1 MAALLHLVLPCLA
14 ALILTAI
21 CMPFYIKKLNTLQI
35 NQFLRE
41 EGPKSHSHKAKT
53 PTMGGLVFMVTT
65 LVVVLAMAFIP
76 LGSLALP
83 KDPSYFVVIIIG
95 FLCGVVGLLDDS
107 AKVINKGNKGISGY
121 VRLAIETCLGVVLA
135 VVLTMLSDNKV
146 LLPSVLYTALY
157 EPLNQFGTMAG
168 PFLGTAV
175 GSLANAG
182 TGHGGL
188 TASNLSD
195 VTFPVAIMI
204 LPTILFIGLGAFLAA
219 ATTNAVNLHDGMDGL
234 AAGTACQVFAT
245 MAVILFLTGG
255 DGSVQYG
262 YATISATASG
272 ALVGFLLFN
281 KNPAQIFMGDTG
293 SLFIGG
299 LMACL
304 ALAGGIVVWFVPL
317 TVIYIAEALSVMAQ
331 VTYFKLTK
339 PYTPE
344 KPMSTL
350 ALIKLKLTKRLPG
363 EGKRLFR
370 MAPLHHHYEAV
381 MAEKGWAEWQVVMA
395 FWGVQ
400 FILCAAV
407 IFTFHYH

>member
-1 MAALLHLVLPCLA
+1 MAALLQLVLPCMT
-14 ALILTAI
+14 ALVLTAI
-21 CMPFYIKKLNTLQI
+21 CMPFYIKKLNALQI

-65 LVVVLAMAFIP
+65 LVVVLVMAFVP
-76 LGSLALP
+76 GQPNQHFAFGLP
-83 KDPSYFVVIIIG
+83 KDPCYFLVIIIG

-135 VVLTMLSDNKV
+135 VVLTLCSDNKL
-146 LLPSVLYTALY
+146 LLPNALY
-157 EPLNQFGTMAG
+157 SIFTAAG
-168 PFLGTAV
+168 AAV
-175 GSLANAG
+175 PDGAY
-182 TGHGGL
+182 
-188 TASNLSD
+188 
-195 VTFPVAIMI
+195 PVAIVI
-204 LPTILFIGLGAFLAA
+204 LPALLFIALGAFLTA

-234 AAGTACQVFAT
+234 AAGTACQVFAA

-255 DGSVQYG
+255 AGSVEPVQYG
-262 YATISATASG
+262 YATISATAAG
-272 ALVGFLLFN
+272 ALLGFLLYN

-304 ALAGGIVVWFVPL
+304 ALAGGIVVWFIPL
-317 TVIYIAEALSVMAQ
+317 TMIYIAEALSVMAQ

-344 KPMSTL
+344 KPMSSL

-381 MAEKGWAEWQVVMA
+381 MADKGWAEWQVVMA

-400 FILCAAV
+400 LILCATV
-407 IFTFHYH
+407 LLTFYYR

>member
-1 MAALLHLVLPCLA
+1 MQLALPCLA
-14 ALILTAI
+14 ALVLTAI

-41 EGPKSHSHKAKT
+41 EGPKSHSHKSKT
-53 PTMGGLVFMVTT
+53 PTMGGLVFMVVT
-65 LVVVLAMAFIP
+65 LVVVLGMAFVPIQLLLPGHP
-76 LGSLALP
+76 LEPGKGISPAMP
-83 KDPSYFVVIIIG
+83 QDPSYFLVIIIG

-107 AKVINKGNKGISGY
+107 AKVKNKGNKGISGY

-135 VVLTMLSDNKV
+135 VVLTMFSDNKL
-146 LLPSVLYTALY
+146 LLPNALY
-157 EPLNQFGTMAG
+157 S
-168 PFLGTAV
+168 FLT
-175 GSLANAG
+175 GSAAAAPDG
-182 TGHGGL
+182 
-188 TASNLSD
+188 
-195 VTFPVAIMI
+195 VYPVAIMI
-204 LPTILFIGLGAFLAA
+204 LPSILFIALGAFLTA

-234 AAGTACQVFAT
+234 AAGTACQVFAA

-255 DGSVQYG
+255 SGSVEPVQYG
-262 YATISATASG
+262 YATISATAAG
-272 ALVGFLLFN
+272 ALMGFLLFN

-304 ALAGGIVVWFVPL
+304 ALAGGIVVWFIPL
-317 TVIYIAEALSVMAQ
+317 TLIYIAEALSVMAQ

-350 ALIKLKLTKRLPG
+350 ALVKLKLTKRLPG
-363 EGKRLFR
+363 DGKRLFR

-400 FILCAAV
+400 LILCAAV
-407 IFTFHYH
+407 LLTFHYH

>member
-1 MAALLHLVLPCLA
+1 
-14 ALILTAI
+14 
-21 CMPFYIKKLNTLQI
+21 MPFYIKKLNALQI

-65 LVVVLAMAFIP
+65 LVVVLAMAFVP
-76 LGSLALP
+76 GQLSLSGQLSAPGQALPPVHHFAFGLP
-83 KDPSYFVVIIIG
+83 KDPCYFLVIIIG

-135 VVLTMLSDNKV
+135 VVLTMFADNK
-146 LLPSVLYTALY
+146 LLVPTALY
-157 EPLNQFGTMAG
+157 SSFAWLSSFA
-168 PFLGTAV
+168 
-175 GSLANAG
+175 
-182 TGHGGL
+182 GGL
-188 TASNLSD
+188 TNSSAAAD
-195 VTFPVAIMI
+195 ITYPVAIMI
-204 LPTILFIGLGAFLAA
+204 LPGILFVALGAFLTA

-234 AAGTACQVFAT
+234 AAGTACQVFAA

-255 DGSVQYG
+255 AGAVEPVQYG
-262 YATISATASG
+262 YATISATAAG
-272 ALVGFLLFN
+272 ALLGFLLYN
-281 KNPAQIFMGDTG
+281 RNPAQIFMGDTG

-317 TVIYIAEALSVMAQ
+317 TMIYIAEALSVMAQ

-344 KPMSTL
+344 KPMSAL

-381 MAEKGWAEWQVVMA
+381 MADKGWVEWQVVMA

-400 FILCAAV
+400 LILCATV
-407 IFTFHYH
+407 LLTFHYR

>member
-1 MAALLHLVLPCLA
+1 MAALLHLLLPCVA
-14 ALILTAI
+14 AMLLTAL
-21 CMPFYIKKLNTLQI
+21 CMPFYIKKLNSLQI

-65 LVVVLAMAFIP
+65 LVVVLGMAVVP
-76 LGSLALP
+76 LGSLTLP

-135 VVLTMLSDNKV
+135 VVLLMLNDNKV
-146 LLPSVLYTALY
+146 LLPSALY
-157 EPLNQFGTMAG
+157 SALYDPLNQFGFMA
-168 PFLGTAV
+168 
-175 GSLANAG
+175 
-182 TGHGGL
+182 
-188 TASNLSD
+188 D
-195 VTFPVAIMI
+195 VTSPVAIMI
-204 LPTILFIGLGAFLAA
+204 LPTILFIGLGAFLTA

-234 AAGTACQVFAT
+234 AAGTACQVFAA

-272 ALVGFLLFN
+272 ALLGFLLFN
-281 KNPAQIFMGDTG
+281 KNPAEIFMGDTG

-317 TVIYIAEALSVMAQ
+317 TLIYIAEALSVMAQ

-344 KPMSTL
+344 KPMSAL

-381 MAEKGWAEWQVVMA
+381 MAEKGWAEWQVVAA

-400 FILCAAV
+400 FILCATV
-407 IFTFHYH
+407 LITFHYH

>member
-14 ALILTAI
+14 ALVLTALI
-21 CMPFYIKKLNTLQI
+21 MPFYIKKLNTLQI

-65 LVVVLAMAFIP
+65 LVVVLAMGFVP
-76 LGSLALP
+76 VGTLTLP
-83 KDPSYFVVIIIG
+83 KDPTYFLVIIIG
-95 FLCGVVGLLDDS
+95 FLCGVVGLFDDS

-121 VRLAIETCLGVVLA
+121 LRLAIETCLGVVLA
-135 VVLTMLSDNKV
+135 VVLTMCSDNKV
-146 LLPSVLYTALY
+146 LLPPALYSLVY
-157 EPLNQFGTMAG
+157 EPLNNFGILVG
-168 PFLGTAV
+168 PFLGTVA
-175 GSLANAG
+175 GSLSS
-182 TGHGGL
+182 
-188 TASNLSD
+188 TAPVGD
-195 VTFPVAIMI
+195 VTFPLAIMI
-204 LPTILFIGLGAFLAA
+204 LPSILYVGLGAFLAA

-234 AAGTACQVFAT
+234 AAGTACQVFAA
-245 MAVILFLTGG
+245 MAAILFLTGG

-262 YATISATASG
+262 YATISATAAG
-272 ALVGFLLFN
+272 ALGGFLLYN

-317 TVIYIAEALSVMAQ
+317 TIIYIAEALSVMAQ

-344 KPMSTL
+344 KPMSAL

-400 FILCAAV
+400 LILCAAV
-407 IFTFHYH
+407 IFTFLYH

>member
-1 MAALLHLVLPCLA
+1 
-14 ALILTAI
+14 
-21 CMPFYIKKLNTLQI
+21 MPFYIKKLNALQI

-65 LVVVLAMAFIP
+65 LVVVLAMAFVP
-76 LGSLALP
+76 DQLSLSGQLPAPGLAPPPVHHFAFGLP
-83 KDPSYFVVIIIG
+83 KDPCYFLVIIIG

-135 VVLTMLSDNKV
+135 VVLTMFADNK
-146 LLPSVLYTALY
+146 LLVPTALY
-157 EPLNQFGTMAG
+157 SSFAWLSEA
-168 PFLGTAV
+168 
-175 GSLANAG
+175 S
-182 TGHGGL
+182 GL
-188 TASNLSD
+188 TGFSGLTGLTGALASGSAAGD
-195 VTFPVAIMI
+195 ITYPVAIMI
-204 LPTILFIGLGAFLAA
+204 LPGILFVALGAFLTA

-234 AAGTACQVFAT
+234 AAGTACQVFAA

-255 DGSVQYG
+255 AGSVEPVQYG
-262 YATISATASG
+262 YATISATAAG
-272 ALVGFLLFN
+272 ALLGFLLYN
-281 KNPAQIFMGDTG
+281 RNPAQIFMGDTG

-317 TVIYIAEALSVMAQ
+317 TMIYIAEALSVMAQ

-344 KPMSTL
+344 KPMSAL

-381 MAEKGWAEWQVVMA
+381 MADKGWVEWQVVMA

-400 FILCAAV
+400 LILCATV
-407 IFTFHYH
+407 LLTFHYR

>member
-1 MAALLHLVLPCLA
+1 M
-14 ALILTAI
+14 LTAI
-21 CMPFYIKKLNTLQI
+21 CMPFYIKKLNALQI

-53 PTMGGLVFMVTT
+53 PTMGGLVFMVVT
-65 LVVVLAMAFIP
+65 LAVVLGMAFVPIQLLLPGHP
-76 LGSLALP
+76 LEPGQATSPAMP
-83 KDPSYFVVIIIG
+83 QDPCYFLVIIIG

-121 VRLAIETCLGVVLA
+121 LRLAIETCLGVVLA
-135 VVLTMLSDNKV
+135 VVLTMFSDNKF
-146 LLPSVLYTALY
+146 LLPNALY
-157 EPLNQFGTMAG
+157 SIFTGAG
-168 PFLGTAV
+168 FAS
-175 GSLANAG
+175 SLPDGAY
-182 TGHGGL
+182 
-188 TASNLSD
+188 
-195 VTFPVAIMI
+195 PVAIII
-204 LPTILFIGLGAFLAA
+204 LPAFLFIALGAFLTA

-234 AAGTACQVFAT
+234 AAGTACQVFAA

-255 DGSVQYG
+255 AGSVEPVQYG
-262 YATISATASG
+262 YATIAATAAG
-272 ALVGFLLFN
+272 ALLGFLLYN

-304 ALAGGIVVWFVPL
+304 ALAGGIVIWFIPL
-317 TVIYIAEALSVMAQ
+317 TMIYIAEALSVMAQ

-344 KPMSTL
+344 KPMSAL
-350 ALIKLKLTKRLPG
+350 ALIKHKLTKRLPG

-381 MAEKGWAEWQVVMA
+381 MADKGWAEWQVVMA

-400 FILCAAV
+400 LILCATV
-407 IFTFHYH
+407 LLTFHYR

>member
-1 MAALLHLVLPCLA
+1 
-14 ALILTAI
+14 
-21 CMPFYIKKLNTLQI
+21 MPFYIKKLNALQI

-65 LVVVLAMAFIP
+65 LVVVLAMAFV
-76 LGSLALP
+76 AP
-83 KDPSYFVVIIIG
+83 KDPCYFLVIIIG

-135 VVLTMLSDNKV
+135 VVLTMFADNK
-146 LLPSVLYTALY
+146 LLVPTALY
-157 EPLNQFGTMAG
+157 SSFAWLSEAF
-168 PFLGTAV
+168 
-175 GSLANAG
+175 
-182 TGHGGL
+182 GL
-188 TASNLSD
+188 TGFSGLTGLTGALASGSAAGD
-195 VTFPVAIMI
+195 ITYPVAIMI
-204 LPTILFIGLGAFLAA
+204 LPGILFVALGAFLTA

-234 AAGTACQVFAT
+234 AAGTACQVFAA

-255 DGSVQYG
+255 AGSVEPVQYG
-262 YATISATASG
+262 YATISATAAG
-272 ALVGFLLFN
+272 ALLGFLLYN
-281 KNPAQIFMGDTG
+281 RNPAQIFMGDTG

-317 TVIYIAEALSVMAQ
+317 TMIYIAEALSVMAQ

-344 KPMSTL
+344 KPMSAL

-381 MAEKGWAEWQVVMA
+381 MADKGWVEWQVVMA

-400 FILCAAV
+400 LILCATV
-407 IFTFHYH
+407 LLTFHYR